1 MATVKKIQPRQNYL
15 GAGGWVWA
23 GRYGLERYLY
33 ILHRVTGLGIILFG
47 IMHLVET
54 TIFRIQGRDVWEAT
68 MALLDKPWFEVGLYL
83 VAVAFIFHALN
94 GLRLILQELG
104 FALVKPVRPIY
115 PYKDALRKKR
125 LGTMIMLAV
134 VFIFAL
140 IFLFD
145 FIVAGGGR

>member
-1 MATVKKIQPRQNYL
+1 MKKIQPRQNYL

-33 ILHRVTGLGIILFG
+33 LLHRVTGLGIILFG
-47 IMHLVET
+47 MLHLVET
-54 TIFRIQGRDVWEAT
+54 TIFRVQGRDVWEAT

-94 GLRLILQELG
+94 GLRLILQGLG
-104 FALVKPVRPIY
+104 FALGKPVRPIY

-125 LGTMIMLAV
+125 LGTMLMLAV
-134 VFIFAL
+134 IFIFAL
-140 IFLFD
+140 VFLFD
-145 FIVAGGGR
+145 FIVAGGR